1 MTMPRAASTRRD
13 RPPIQSVARAAG
25 LLQHLAVLGRPASLN
40 ELASSSGLER
50 STAWRLLTT
59 LEACG
64 LVDRDSSSDGFRVGF
79 GVVAVAAAALSDG
92 TALASRVQP
101 ELRRLCAATGETAA
115 IALVRGIRV
124 MVVDQVNP
132 PSVMSV
138 SWIGREFPLHTS
150 SPGKLVLASLDP
162 GDLDRFLAQPLQALT
177 ERTITDPATLR
188 QELAQVRASGVAV
201 SDQEFERGCVGF
213 SAAVTDWAGR
223 PAAILSVTGP
233 SFRINRNR
241 FPFYQQQVLRSAHAA
256 AATLGYDRPS
266 QPAGNPRP
274 QAP

>member
-1 MTMPRAASTRRD
+1 MPRAASGGRA

-25 LLQHLAVLGRPASLN
+25 LLQQLAVLGRPASLA
-40 ELASSSGLER
+40 ELSSSSGLER

-64 LVDRDSSSDGFRVGF
+64 LVDRESSSDGFRVGF
-79 GVVAVAAAALSDG
+79 GAVAVAAAALSDG

-115 IALVRGIRV
+115 VGLVRGIRV

-132 PSVMSV
+132 PSVVSV

-150 SPGKLVLASLDP
+150 SSGKLVLASLDP

-177 ERTITDPATLR
+177 ERTVTDPAKLR
-188 QELAQVRASGVAV
+188 EELAQVRTSGVAA

-213 SAAVTDWAGR
+213 GAAVTDWAGR
-223 PAAILSVTGP
+223 PAAIFSVTGP
-233 SFRINRNR
+233 SFRMRRNR
-241 FPFYQQQVLRSAHAA
+241 FPFYRQQVLRSAHAA
-256 AATLGYDRPS
+256 AAALGYDRPS
-266 QPAGNPRP
+266 QPTNGHRP
-274 QAP
+274 QTP

>member
-1 MTMPRAASTRRD
+1 MTMPRAASTGRG
-13 RPPIQSVARAAG
+13 RPPIQSVARAVG
-25 LLQHLAVLGRPASLN
+25 LLQQLAVLGRPASLA
-40 ELASSSGLER
+40 ELAAACRLER

-64 LVDRDSSSDGFRVGF
+64 LVDRESSTDGFRVGF
-79 GVVAVAAAALSDG
+79 GAVAVAAAALSDG

-115 IALVRGIRV
+115 IALVRGTKV

-138 SWIGREFPLHTS
+138 SWTGREFPLHTS
-150 SPGKLVLASLDP
+150 SPGKLVLASLGPD
-162 GDLDRFLAQPLQALT
+162 DLDRILAQPLQALT
-177 ERTITDPATLR
+177 GQTTTDPATLR
-188 QELAQVRASGVAV
+188 QELAQIRASGVAT
-201 SDQEFERGCVGF
+201 SDQEFEHGCVGF

-233 SFRINRNR
+233 SFRMHQNRY
-241 FPFYQQQVLRSAHAA
+241 PFYRQQVLRSAHAA
-256 AATLGYDRPS
+256 ATTLGYDRPTRPGS
-266 QPAGNPRP
+266 SPRP
-274 QAP
+274 

>member
-1 MTMPRAASTRRD
+1 
-13 RPPIQSVARAAG
+13 
-25 LLQHLAVLGRPASLN
+25 LLQQLAVLGRPATLAELSSL
-40 ELASSSGLER
+40 SGLER

-79 GVVAVAAAALSDG
+79 GAVAVAATALSDG

-101 ELRRLCAATGETAA
+101 ELRRLCAATGETAV
-115 IALVRGIRV
+115 IGLVRGIRV

-150 SPGKLVLASLDP
+150 SPGKLVLASLGPD
-162 GDLDRFLAQPLQALT
+162 DLDRFLAQPLDALT
-177 ERTITDPATLR
+177 GQTITDPATLR
-188 QELAQVRASGVAV
+188 QELARVRASGVAV
-201 SDQEFERGCVGF
+201 SDQEFEQGCVGF

-233 SFRINRNR
+233 SFRMRPNR
-241 FPFYQQQVLRSAHAA
+241 FTFYRQQVLRSAHAA
-256 AATLGYDRPS
+256 AMALGYNRPS
-266 QPAGNPRP
+266 QPASSPRSRTP
-274 QAP
+274 

>member
-1 MTMPRAASTRRD
+1 VPEAASEGRA

-25 LLQHLAVLGRPASLN
+25 LLQQLAVLGRPASLA
-40 ELASSSGLER
+40 ELSSLSGLER

-64 LVDRDSSSDGFRVGF
+64 LVDRESSSDGFRVGF
-79 GVVAVAAAALSDG
+79 GAVAVAAAALSDG

-115 IALVRGIRV
+115 VGLVRGIRV

-132 PSVMSV
+132 PSVVSV

-150 SPGKLVLASLDP
+150 SSGKLVLASLDP

-177 ERTITDPATLR
+177 ERTVTDPAKLR
-188 QELAQVRASGVAV
+188 EELAQVRTSGVAA

-213 SAAVTDWAGR
+213 GAAVTDWAGR
-223 PAAILSVTGP
+223 PAAIFSVTGP
-233 SFRINRNR
+233 SFRMRRDR
-241 FPFYQQQVLRSAHAA
+241 FHLYRQQLLRSAHAA
-256 AATLGYDRPS
+256 AATLGYDPPS
-266 QPAGNPRP
+266 QPTSGHTS

>member
-1 MTMPRAASTRRD
+1 MARVNGDGRA
-13 RPPIQSVARAAG
+13 RPPVQSVARAVG
-25 LLQHLAVLGRPASLN
+25 LLRQLAVLGRPASLA
-40 ELASSSGLER
+40 ELAATCKLER

-64 LVDRDSSSDGFRVGF
+64 LVDRESSSDGFRVGY
-79 GVVAVAAAALSDG
+79 GAVAVAAVALSDG

-115 IALVRGIRV
+115 VSLVRGTKVIV
-124 MVVDQVNP
+124 LDQVNP

-138 SWIGREFPLHTS
+138 SWVGREFPLHVS

-177 ERTITDPATLR
+177 ERTITEASTLR
-188 QELAQVRASGVAV
+188 RELARIRASGVAA

-223 PAAILSVTGP
+223 PVAILGVTGP
-233 SFRINRNR
+233 SFRMRRNR
-241 FPFYQQQVLRSAHAA
+241 FPFYRQEVLRSAHAA
-256 AATLGYDRPS
+256 ADALGYGPPAQPTSDRRS
-266 QPAGNPRP
+266 HAR
-274 QAP
+274 